1 MSAKVVPCAWCCEN
15 PKRNSNAGS
24 SKKKTDR
31 RKSYVMT
38 TFDRAHRDLVD
49 KSLKKV
55 SKPGRL
61 ETEAHLALV

>member
-1 MSAKVVPCAWCCEN
+1 MEQHALNVFLFSTN
-15 PKRNSNAGS
+15 HS
-24 SKKKTDR
+24 SKKETDWR
-31 RKSYVMT
+31 QSYVMT
-38 TFDRAHRDLVD
+38 TFDWALRDLVD